1 MWASLG
7 AQICTRRR
15 RVEELSNLDVW
26 KKQMVCFLS
35 YTISLCLIF
44 VYCKCGCDFTEFYSR
59 FFTLALCLR
68 LLLLFPSF
76 LAAFLAQFDF
86 FFFLRQTR
94 AYERD
99 FSIEVKRQNEETG
112 VREWRE
118 KESGIQE
125 PLPGA

>member
-1 MWASLG
+1 MRSFLIWTCGRNKWSASSRT
-7 AQICTRRR
+7 QS
-15 RVEELSNLDVW
+15 VSVS
-26 KKQMVCFLS
+26 FLS
-35 YTISLCLIF
+35 TVSVDVILLN
-44 VYCKCGCDFTEFYSR
+44 
-59 FFTLALCLR
+59 FTLVF
-68 LLLLFPSF
+68 LLLLFVCVSCFSSLPFSLPSWPNLPPDF
-76 LAAFLAQFDF
+76 F